1 MSDYNRIKFTDRCIN
16 FTCLFIVMDSRYG
29 ASPLAAAADAMWQAR
44 SDATAMTG
52 KAMWGLSAAG

>member
-1 MSDYNRIKFTDRCIN
+1 MWEYNRIKFTVRCIN

-29 ASPLAAAADAMWQAR
+29 ASPAAAADAMWQAR